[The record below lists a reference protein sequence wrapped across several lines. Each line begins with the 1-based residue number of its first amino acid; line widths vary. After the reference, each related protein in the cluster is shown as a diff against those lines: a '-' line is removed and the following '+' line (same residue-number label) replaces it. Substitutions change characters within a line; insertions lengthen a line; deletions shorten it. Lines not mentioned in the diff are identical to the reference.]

1 MKFFKF
7 LFLFLSSFAFAQT
20 DCEFKYQ
27 NKKGGNYLFSIYYET
42 DLKTPLNGTC
52 ERKYNDNRI
61 FEKRTFKE
69 GKLMEEILNYE
80 SGSSK
85 TKVNPTW
92 NTRDTVIATLE
103 LFWEN
108 GNRKQTNI
116 YYWDK
121 SQRRCEKYTDYHLNG
136 KIRFVNFNAF
146 ARLSE
151 INEYDIKDYPPHTI
165 DYDGYTTLRVP
176 FGLALEYDDT
186 GVLKSKTTHKMILNG
201 GHEHSSREGLY
212 EDYHHN
218 GKLKTKGFYKDG
230 DPDGN
235 WFVNNFLGQK
245 SEEQFYQRNMKVGTW
260 KGWHDNGL
268 PRFEHVYDTLSKYIF
283 HSNKKE
289 WNEAGLLV
297 FERFIDRKGTGF
309 EKKWADNGTLIQHLE
324 LVNNTKIE
332 GSEKNWYSN
341 GQLKSYLNYHRNSD
355 TTYVSYFQN
364 GKMEEIHL
372 KTKIEMDEVISNKK
386 WDEKGILISQVNKK
400 SRPENEFIELYEY
413 WPTGKTKSHIYQ
425 LNETRLEEKYFQ
437 NGSLKSGVRYLNSKL
452 DSKTQHFD
460 SLGTLLLEN
469 NYTNNLRNGWCNR
482 FDKTGKLLFAQ
493 FYENGCPKKMPGELL
508 AKKRNFEELSK
519 DERDLFVSFIYNNLI
534 QFALPKDAQLYYTK
548 KQVDSMATYYMYL
561 FDTWSKYAPYPF
573 PNHQITSQVIS
584 FRLPSVYLTG
594 LVKGDTSDKY
604 VKEVIT
610 AFEKNGWKISNLKSE
625 SGYHNW
631 DLKVEGF
638 YTQKFIQTH
647 FPLLQSF
654 IYILPQS
661 KNAEPLETFSK
672 VSRSRPLT
680 IAPYSNCVVIATCS
694 SYEKSFQF
702 LIYPDGEVDLING
715 FSWEDINDIND
726 FSRELPYD

>member
-1 MKFFKF
+1 MHFFKL
-7 LFLFLSSFAFAQT
+7 LFLFFPSLVFTQT
-20 DCEFKYQ
+20 NCEFKYH

-42 DLKTPLNGTC
+42 DMKTPLNGTC
-52 ERKYNDNRI
+52 ETKYNDNRI
-61 FEKRTFKE
+61 FEKRTFQD
-69 GKLMEEILNYE
+69 GKLVEEILNYE

-92 NTRDTVIATLE
+92 NTRDSVIATIE
-103 LFWEN
+103 QFWPN

-121 SQRRCEKYTDYHLNG
+121 NKRRCEKYTDYHLNG
-136 KIRFVNFNAF
+136 KVRFVNFNAF

-151 INEYDIKDYPPHTI
+151 INEYQIKDYPPHTI

-176 FGLALEYDDT
+176 FGLALEYDDA

-218 GKLKTKGFYKDG
+218 GKLKTKGFYKEGNQDG
-230 DPDGN
+230 D
-235 WFVNNFLGQK
+235 WVIYNFLGQEI
-245 SEEQFYQRNMKVGTW
+245 EEQHYQRNMKVGVW
-260 KGWHDNGL
+260 KGWHDNGKL
-268 PRFEHVYDTLSKYIF
+268 RFEYVYDTLSNFIF
-283 HSNKKE
+283 HPNKKE

-297 FERFIDRKGTGF
+297 LERFIDRKGRGF

-324 LVNNTKIE
+324 LVYNSKE
-332 GSEKNWYSN
+332 QGSEKNWYPN
-341 GQLKSYLNYHRNSD
+341 GQLKSYLNNHRNAD

-372 KTKIEMDEVISNKK
+372 KSKNELEDVITNKK
-386 WDEKGILISQVNKK
+386 WNEAGVLISSLTKR
-400 SRPENEFIELYEY
+400 SRPENEHFEY
-413 WPTGKTKSHIYQ
+413 FDYWSNGNPKKYIYQ
-425 LNETRLEEKYFQ
+425 LNETRLEETYYF
-437 NGSLKSGVRYLNSKL
+437 NGKFKSTVRTLNGKL
-452 DSKTQHFD
+452 DSKSERFD
-460 SLGTLLLEN
+460 STGVLLQEYY
-469 NYTNNLRNGWCNR
+469 YTNNLRNGWCKR
-482 FDKTGKLLFAQ
+482 YDKTGKLIFAQ
-493 FYENGCPKKMPGELL
+493 FYENGCPKKMPGELP
-508 AKKRNFEELSK
+508 AKKRNFDELSK
-519 DERDLFVSFIYNNLI
+519 DERDLFVSFIYNNLS
-534 QFALPKDAQLYYTK
+534 QFVLPKDAQLYYSK

-573 PNHQITSQVIS
+573 PNHQITAQVIS

-594 LVKGDTSDKY
+594 LEKRDTTDKY

-625 SGYHNW
+625 NGYRNW

-661 KNAEPLETFSK
+661 KNVEPLETFNK
-672 VSRSRPLT
+672 VRHSRPLT
-680 IAPYSNCVVIATCS
+680 IAPFSNCVVIATCS

-702 LIYPDGEVDLING
+702 LIYPDGEVDLLNG
-715 FSWEDINDIND
+715 LSWEDINDIND

>member
-1 MKFFKF
+1 MNLYPF
-7 LFLFLSSFAFAQT
+7 LLLFLSHIAFSQN

-52 ERKYNDNRI
+52 ERRYNDNRI
-61 FEKRTFKE
+61 FEKRTFID

-85 TKVNPTW
+85 TTVNSGW
-92 NTRDTVIATLE
+92 NPRDTVIATME

-108 GNRKQTNI
+108 GKRKQTNI

-121 SQRRCEKYTDYHLNG
+121 SRRRCEKYTDYHLNG
-136 KIRFVNFNAF
+136 KIRFINFNAF

-218 GKLKTKGFYKDG
+218 GKVKTKGFYKDG
-230 DPDGN
+230 DPDGS
-235 WFVNNFLGQK
+235 WLVYNFLGQK

-260 KGWHDNGL
+260 KGWHDNGK
-268 PRFEHVYDTLSKYIF
+268 PRFEHVYDTLSNFIF
-283 HSNKKE
+283 HANKKE

-297 FERFIDRKGTGF
+297 FERFIDRKGKGF
-309 EKKWADNGTLIQHLE
+309 EKKWSDDGTLIQHLE

-332 GSEKNWYSN
+332 GSEKNWYPN
-341 GQLKSYLNYHRNSD
+341 GQLKSYLNNQRNAD

-372 KTKIEMDEVISNKK
+372 KTKIELDQVISNKK
-386 WDEKGILISQVNKK
+386 WNEKGLLISEVNKK
-400 SRPENEFIELYEY
+400 SRLENEFIELYEF
-413 WPTGKTKSHIYQ
+413 WATGKMKSHIYQ
-425 LNETRLEEKYFQ
+425 LNETRLEENYFQ
-437 NGSLKSGVRYLNSKL
+437 NGSLKSGVRFLNSKL
-452 DSKTQHFD
+452 DGKTQHFD
-460 SLGTLLLEN
+460 SLGTLLMEN
-469 NYTNNLRNGWCNR
+469 NYTNNLRNGWCKR

-493 FYENGCPKKMPGELL
+493 YYENGCPKKMTGELP
-508 AKKRNFEELSK
+508 AKKRNYEELSK
-519 DERDLFVSFIYNNLI
+519 DERESFISFIYNNLS
-534 QFALPKDAQLYYTK
+534 QYVSPNETQLYYTK
-548 KQVDSMATYYMYL
+548 KQVDSIASYYLYL
-561 FDTWSKYAPYPF
+561 FDTWSKHTPF
-573 PNHQITSQVIS
+573 PFPSHEITSQVIS
-584 FRLPSVYLTG
+584 FRLPGVYLTE
-594 LVKGDTSDKY
+594 LTKKDTTNKY
-604 VKEVIT
+604 VKEILT
-610 AFEKNGWKISNLKSE
+610 AFEKNGWRTTQLKSE
-625 SGYHNW
+625 SGYYNW

-638 YTQKFIQTH
+638 YTQKFIQKH

-661 KNAEPLETFSK
+661 KNVEPLETFNK
-672 VSRSRPLT
+672 VNRSRPLT
-680 IAPYSNCVVIATCS
+680 IAPYSDCVAIASSS
-694 SYEKSFQF
+694 SYERTFQF
-702 LIYPDGEVDLING
+702 LIYSDGEVDLLNG
-715 FSWEDINDIND
+715 FSWEDVNDIND

>member
-1 MKFFKF
+1 MNFFKLLILVF
-7 LFLFLSSFAFAQT
+7 PTYILAQT
-20 DCEFKYQ
+20 NCEFKYN
-27 NKKGGNYLFSIYYET
+27 NKKGGSFLFSIYYET
-42 DLKTPLNGTC
+42 DMKTPLNGTC
-52 ERKYNDNRI
+52 ETKYNDNRI
-61 FEKRTFKE
+61 FEKRTFQD
-69 GKLMEEILNYE
+69 GKLVEEILNYE

-92 NTRDTVIATLE
+92 NTRDSVIATVE
-103 LFWEN
+103 QFWPN

-121 SQRRCEKYTDYHLNG
+121 NKRRCEKYTDYHLNG
-136 KIRFVNFNAF
+136 KVRFVNFNAF

-176 FGLALEYDDT
+176 FGLALEYDDA

-218 GKLKTKGFYKDG
+218 GKLKTKGFYKEGNQDG
-230 DPDGN
+230 D
-235 WFVNNFLGQK
+235 WVVYNFLGK
-245 SEEQFYQRNMKVGTW
+245 KIEEQHYQRNMKIGTW
-260 KGWHDNGL
+260 KVWHDNGK
-268 PRFEHVYDTLSKYIF
+268 PRFEHVYDTLSNYLF
-283 HSNKKE
+283 HANKKE

-297 FERFIDRKGTGF
+297 FERYIDRKGLGF
-309 EKKWADNGTLIQHLE
+309 EKKWSDNGTLIQHLE
-324 LVNNTKIE
+324 LVYNSKE
-332 GSEKNWYSN
+332 QGAEKNWYPS
-341 GQLKSYLNYHRNSD
+341 GQLKSYLNNHRNAD

-372 KTKIEMDEVISNKK
+372 KSKNELEDVITNKK
-386 WDEKGILISQVNKK
+386 WNEKGILISQVNKK

-460 SLGTLLLEN
+460 SLGTLLLE
-469 NYTNNLRNGWCNR
+469 YTYNNNLRNGWCKR
-482 FDKTGKLLFAQ
+482 FDKTGKLIFAQ
-493 FYENGCPKKMPGELL
+493 FYENGCPKKIPGELP
-508 AKKRNFEELSK
+508 AKKRNFDELSK

-534 QFALPKDAQLYYTK
+534 QFALPKDAQLYYSK

-561 FDTWSKYAPYPF
+561 FDTWSKYAPFPF
-573 PNHQITSQVIS
+573 PNHQITAQVIS

-594 LVKGDTSDKY
+594 LEKRDTTDKY

-661 KNAEPLETFSK
+661 KNVEPLETFSK

-680 IAPYSNCVVIATCS
+680 IAPFSNCVVITTCS
-694 SYEKSFQF
+694 SYEKPFQF
-702 LIYPDGEVDLING
+702 LIYPDGEVDLLKG
-715 FSWEDINDIND
+715 HSWEDINEIND

>member
-1 MKFFKF
+1 
-7 LFLFLSSFAFAQT
+7 
-20 DCEFKYQ
+20 
-27 NKKGGNYLFSIYYET
+27 
-42 DLKTPLNGTC
+42 
-52 ERKYNDNRI
+52 
-61 FEKRTFKE
+61 
-69 GKLMEEILNYE
+69 
-80 SGSSK
+80 
-85 TKVNPTW
+85 
-92 NTRDTVIATLE
+92 
-103 LFWEN
+103 
-108 GNRKQTNI
+108 
-116 YYWDK
+116 
-121 SQRRCEKYTDYHLNG
+121 
-136 KIRFVNFNAF
+136 
-146 ARLSE
+146 
-151 INEYDIKDYPPHTI
+151 
-165 DYDGYTTLRVP
+165 
-176 FGLALEYDDT
+176 
-186 GVLKSKTTHKMILNG
+186 
-201 GHEHSSREGLY
+201 
-212 EDYHHN
+212 
-218 GKLKTKGFYKDG
+218 
-230 DPDGN
+230 
-235 WFVNNFLGQK
+235 
-245 SEEQFYQRNMKVGTW
+245 
-260 KGWHDNGL
+260 
-268 PRFEHVYDTLSKYIF
+268 
-283 HSNKKE
+283 
-289 WNEAGLLV
+289 
-297 FERFIDRKGTGF
+297 
-309 EKKWADNGTLIQHLE
+309 
-324 LVNNTKIE
+324 
-332 GSEKNWYSN
+332 
-341 GQLKSYLNYHRNSD
+341 
-355 TTYVSYFQN
+355 
-364 GKMEEIHL
+364 MEEIHL

-460 SLGTLLLEN
+460 SLGTLLMEYT
-469 NYTNNLRNGWCNR
+469 YTNNLRNSWCKR
-482 FDKTGKLLFAQ
+482 FDKTGKLIFAQ
-493 FYENGCPKKMPGELL
+493 FYENGCPKKMLGELP

-680 IAPYSNCVVIATCS
+680 IAPYSNCVVIASCS

>member
-1 MKFFKF
+1 M
-7 LFLFLSSFAFAQT
+7 
-20 DCEFKYQ
+20 
-27 NKKGGNYLFSIYYET
+27 
-42 DLKTPLNGTC
+42 
-52 ERKYNDNRI
+52 
-61 FEKRTFKE
+61 
-69 GKLMEEILNYE
+69 
-80 SGSSK
+80 
-85 TKVNPTW
+85 
-92 NTRDTVIATLE
+92 
-103 LFWEN
+103 
-108 GNRKQTNI
+108 
-116 YYWDK
+116 
-121 SQRRCEKYTDYHLNG
+121 
-136 KIRFVNFNAF
+136 
-146 ARLSE
+146 
-151 INEYDIKDYPPHTI
+151 
-165 DYDGYTTLRVP
+165 
-176 FGLALEYDDT
+176 
-186 GVLKSKTTHKMILNG
+186 
-201 GHEHSSREGLY
+201 
-212 EDYHHN
+212 
-218 GKLKTKGFYKDG
+218 
-230 DPDGN
+230 
-235 WFVNNFLGQK
+235 
-245 SEEQFYQRNMKVGTW
+245 
-260 KGWHDNGL
+260 
-268 PRFEHVYDTLSKYIF
+268 
-283 HSNKKE
+283 
-289 WNEAGLLV
+289 
-297 FERFIDRKGTGF
+297 
-309 EKKWADNGTLIQHLE
+309 
-324 LVNNTKIE
+324 VNNTKIE
-332 GSEKNWYSN
+332 GSEKNWYPN
-341 GQLKSYLNYHRNSD
+341 GQLKSYLNNQRNAD

-469 NYTNNLRNGWCNR
+469 NYTNNLRNGWCKR
-482 FDKTGKLLFAQ
+482 FDKTGKLIFAQ
-493 FYENGCPKKMPGELL
+493 FYENGCPKKMPSELL

-610 AFEKNGWKISNLKSE
+610 AFEKNSWKISNLKSE

-702 LIYPDGEVDLING
+702 LIYPDGEVDLLNG
-715 FSWEDINDIND
+715 LSWEDINDIND

>member
-1 MKFFKF
+1 MNLYPF
-7 LFLFLSSFAFAQT
+7 LLLFVSHIAFSQN
-20 DCEFKYQ
+20 DCEFNYQ

-42 DLKTPLNGTC
+42 DLKTPLNGSC
-52 ERKYNDNRI
+52 ERRYNDNRI
-61 FEKRTFKE
+61 FEKRTFID

-85 TKVNPTW
+85 TTVNSGW
-92 NTRDTVIATLE
+92 NPRDTIIATME

-108 GNRKQTNI
+108 GKRKQTNI

-121 SQRRCEKYTDYHLNG
+121 SRRRCEKYTDYHLNG

-146 ARLSE
+146 AKLSE

-218 GKLKTKGFYKDG
+218 GKLKTKGFYKAG

-235 WFVNNFLGQK
+235 WLVYNFLGQK

-260 KGWHDNGL
+260 KGWHDNGK
-268 PRFEHVYDTLSKYIF
+268 PRFEHVYDTLSNFIF
-283 HSNKKE
+283 HANKKE

-309 EKKWADNGTLIQHLE
+309 EKKWSDDGTLIQHLE

-332 GSEKNWYSN
+332 GSEKNWYPN
-341 GQLKSYLNYHRNSD
+341 GQLKSYLNNQRNAD
-355 TTYVSYFQN
+355 TTYVSYFEN

-372 KTKIEMDEVISNKK
+372 KTKIELDQVLSTKK
-386 WDEKGILISQVNKK
+386 WNEKGILISEVNKK
-400 SRPENEFIELYEY
+400 SRPENEFIELYEF
-413 WPTGKTKSHIYQ
+413 WATGKTKSHIYQ
-425 LNETRLEEKYFQ
+425 LNETRLEENYFQ
-437 NGSLKSGVRYLNSKL
+437 NGNMKSGVRFINSKL
-452 DSKTQHFD
+452 DGKTQHFD

-469 NYTNNLRNGWCNR
+469 NYTNNLRNGWCKR
-482 FDKTGKLLFAQ
+482 FDKTGKLLFSQ
-493 FYENGCPKKMPGELL
+493 YYENGCPKKRTGELP

-519 DERDLFVSFIYNNLI
+519 DERESFVSFIYNNLS
-534 QFALPKDAQLYYTK
+534 QYVSPNETQLYYTK
-548 KQVDSMATYYMYL
+548 KQVDSIASYYLYL
-561 FDTWSKYAPYPF
+561 FDTWSKYTPF
-573 PNHQITSQVIS
+573 PFPGHEITSQVIS
-584 FRLPSVYLTG
+584 FRLPGVYLTE
-594 LVKGDTSDKY
+594 LTKKDTTNKY
-604 VKEVIT
+604 VKEILT
-610 AFEKNGWKISNLKSE
+610 AFEKNGWLTSHLKLE
-625 SGYHNW
+625 GGYYNW

-638 YTQKFIQTH
+638 YTQKFIQKH

-661 KNAEPLETFSK
+661 KNVDPLETFNK
-672 VSRSRPLT
+672 VNRSRPLT
-680 IAPYSNCVVIATCS
+680 IGQYSDCVAIASSS
-694 SYEKSFQF
+694 SYEKTFQF
-702 LIYPDGEVDLING
+702 LIYSDGEVDLLNG
-715 FSWEDINDIND
+715 FSWKDVNDIND

>member
-1 MKFFKF
+1 
-7 LFLFLSSFAFAQT
+7 
-20 DCEFKYQ
+20 
-27 NKKGGNYLFSIYYET
+27 
-42 DLKTPLNGTC
+42 
-52 ERKYNDNRI
+52 
-61 FEKRTFKE
+61 
-69 GKLMEEILNYE
+69 
-80 SGSSK
+80 
-85 TKVNPTW
+85 
-92 NTRDTVIATLE
+92 
-103 LFWEN
+103 
-108 GNRKQTNI
+108 
-116 YYWDK
+116 
-121 SQRRCEKYTDYHLNG
+121 
-136 KIRFVNFNAF
+136 
-146 ARLSE
+146 
-151 INEYDIKDYPPHTI
+151 
-165 DYDGYTTLRVP
+165 
-176 FGLALEYDDT
+176 
-186 GVLKSKTTHKMILNG
+186 
-201 GHEHSSREGLY
+201 
-212 EDYHHN
+212 
-218 GKLKTKGFYKDG
+218 
-230 DPDGN
+230 
-235 WFVNNFLGQK
+235 
-245 SEEQFYQRNMKVGTW
+245 
-260 KGWHDNGL
+260 
-268 PRFEHVYDTLSKYIF
+268 
-283 HSNKKE
+283 
-289 WNEAGLLV
+289 
-297 FERFIDRKGTGF
+297 
-309 EKKWADNGTLIQHLE
+309 
-324 LVNNTKIE
+324 
-332 GSEKNWYSN
+332 
-341 GQLKSYLNYHRNSD
+341 
-355 TTYVSYFQN
+355 
-364 GKMEEIHL
+364 
-372 KTKIEMDEVISNKK
+372 MDEVISNKK

-460 SLGTLLLEN
+460 SLGTLLMEYT
-469 NYTNNLRNGWCNR
+469 YTNNLRNGWCKR
-482 FDKTGKLLFAQ
+482 FDKTGKLIFAQ
-493 FYENGCPKKMPGELL
+493 FYKNGCPKKMLGELL

-680 IAPYSNCVVIATCS
+680 IAPYSNCVVIASCS

-702 LIYPDGEVDLING
+702 LIYPDGEVDLMNG